1 MKAWWAGLVPREQR
15 IVLSGLVAL
24 VVLLLWLGVWEP
36 IAESRAALRSETSTL
51 STDLAWMQQVADQV
65 RRRGAQQRSQP
76 SSIGA
81 GGSVLTLI
89 EISANAAGIKEALGR
104 VQPEGQGARL
114 SFDEVG
120 FDSLVGWLNDL
131 ENRHGLQI
139 RQLAV
144 DVSSSPGMVSARLMV
159 EPR

>member
-15 IVLSGLVAL
+15 IVLAGLVAL
-24 VVLLLWLGVWEP
+24 VVLFLWLGVWEP
-36 IAESRAALRSETSTL
+36 LASNRAELRSEVSAL
-51 STDLAWMQQVADQV
+51 STDLAWMQQVSDQV
-65 RRRGAQQRSQP
+65 RRRGAQQRGQP
-76 SSIGA
+76 SAGA

-89 EISANAAGIKEALGR
+89 EVSANAAGIKQALGR
-104 VQPEGQGARL
+104 VQPEGSGARL
-114 SFDEVG
+114 SFEEVG

-139 RQLAV
+139 SQLAV

>member
-15 IVLSGLVAL
+15 IVLGGLVAL
-24 VVLLLWLGVWEP
+24 GVVFLWLGVWEP
-36 IAESRAALRSETSTL
+36 IAASRAELRSDVSTL
-51 STDLAWMQQVADQV
+51 SADLAWMQQVSDQV
-65 RRRGAQQRSQP
+65 RRRGAQQRQP
-76 SSIGA
+76 TSAGA

-89 EISANAAGIKEALGR
+89 EVSANAAGIKQALGR
-104 VQPEGQGARL
+104 VQPEGRGARL

-120 FDSLVGWLNDL
+120 FDALVGWLNDL

-139 RQLAV
+139 SQLAV
-144 DVSSSPGMVSARLMV
+144 DISSSPGMVSARLMV

>member
-15 IVLSGLVAL
+15 IVLAGLVAL
-24 VVLLLWLGVWEP
+24 VVLFLWLGVWEP
-36 IAESRAALRSETSTL
+36 LASNRAELRSEVGAL
-51 STDLAWMQQVADQV
+51 STDLAWMQQVSDQV
-65 RRRGAQQRSQP
+65 RRRGAQQRSQ
-76 SSIGA
+76 SSAGA

-89 EISANAAGIKEALGR
+89 EVSANAAGIKQALGR
-104 VQPEGQGARL
+104 VQPEGSGARL
-114 SFDEVG
+114 SFEEVG

-139 RQLAV
+139 SQLAV

>member
-15 IVLSGLVAL
+15 IVLGGLVAL
-24 VVLLLWLGVWEP
+24 GVVFLWLGVWEP
-36 IAESRAALRSETSTL
+36 IAASRAELRSDVSRL
-51 STDLAWMQQVADQV
+51 SADLTWMQQVSDQV
-65 RRRGAQQRSQP
+65 RRRGAQQRQP
-76 SSIGA
+76 ISAGA

-89 EISANAAGIKEALGR
+89 EVSANAAGIKQALGR
-104 VQPEGQGARL
+104 VQPEGGGARL

-120 FDSLVGWLNDL
+120 FDALVGWLNDL

-139 RQLAV
+139 SQLAV

>member
-15 IVLSGLVAL
+15 IVLAGLVAL
-24 VVLLLWLGVWEP
+24 VVLFLWLGVWEP
-36 IAESRAALRSETSTL
+36 LASNRAELRSEVGAL
-51 STDLAWMQQVADQV
+51 STDLAWMQQVSDQV

-76 SSIGA
+76 SAGA

-89 EISANAAGIKEALGR
+89 EVSANAAGIKQALGR
-104 VQPEGQGARL
+104 VQPEGSGARL
-114 SFDEVG
+114 SFEEVG

-139 RQLAV
+139 SQLAV

>member
-1 MKAWWAGLVPREQR
+1 MKVWWAGLVPREQR
-15 IVLSGLVAL
+15 IVLGGLVAL
-24 VVLLLWLGVWEP
+24 GVVFLWLGVWEP
-36 IAESRAALRSETSTL
+36 IASSRAELRSDVSRL
-51 STDLAWMQQVADQV
+51 STDLAWMQQVSDQV
-65 RRRGAQQRSQP
+65 RRRGAQQRQP
-76 SSIGA
+76 ASTGA

-89 EISANAAGIKEALGR
+89 EVSANAAGIKQALGR
-104 VQPEGQGARL
+104 VQPEGSGARL
-114 SFDEVG
+114 AFDEVG

-139 RQLAV
+139 SQLAV